1 MLPMDEAPRRSRS
14 IGLGLSAQLLVLT
27 TLFVMLAE
35 VLIFVPSISRF
46 REVWLRDA
54 LEKANI
60 AVLAA
65 QASPDDGVAQGLTMD
80 LLFRTGAYAII
91 LHTPDRRMLMVSG
104 EMPPATD
111 ITVDMRT
118 GSVLDRIVG
127 AFGTLA
133 QSENRIL
140 RVVDAAPDDAD
151 GTLEMLLDEAPLR
164 LEMYAY
170 SWRILTLSVI
180 ISLIT
185 AGLVFI
191 SLRCL
196 LVRPIRRMTLWMM
209 AFRENPEDESVTP
222 PPSRRRDEIGIAQ
235 RELAVMQSELRAAL
249 RQREHLAALGGA
261 VARINHDLR
270 NTLATAVLVSDR
282 LATIEDPEVQRVAPR
297 LFAAMDRAIRLCEQ
311 TLTFIRDPRRSLRST
326 SFPVGELVSDL
337 EGAFTGNGGAPTAA
351 IGGAGHDTVIEADRE
366 QLARAIANLALNA
379 RKAGA
384 RTIRIDA
391 HRENGRVIIDVADD
405 GPGIP
410 DAIREVLFRP
420 FESAGRNGGTGLGLA
435 IAREIVHAHGGD
447 LVLDNTG
454 PDGTTFRMDLPAA
467 AQPRRQH
474 GG

>member
-1 MLPMDEAPRRSRS
+1 MNETPRRTPSLR
-14 IGLGLSAQLLVLT
+14 LGLSAQLLVLT
-27 TLFVMLAE
+27 IVFVMLAE
-35 VLIFVPSISRF
+35 VLIFAPSISRF

-65 QASPDDGVAQGLTMD
+65 QASPDDRVAQGLTMD
-80 LLFRTGAYAII
+80 LLFRTQAHAII
-91 LHTPDRRMLMVSG
+91 LHTSDRRMLMVRG

-111 ITVDMRT
+111 LTVDMRS
-118 GSVLDRIVG
+118 GSVVDRILG
-127 AFGTLA
+127 AFATLA

-140 RVVDAAPDDAD
+140 RVIDVAPDDAD
-151 GTLEMLLDEAPLR
+151 GTLEMLLDETPLR
-164 LEMYAY
+164 LAMYAY

-185 AGLVFI
+185 AVLVFV
-191 SLRCL
+191 SLRYL
-196 LVRPIRRMTLWMM
+196 LVRPICQMILWMM
-209 AFRENPEDESVTP
+209 AFRENPEDESATP

-235 RELAVMQSELRAAL
+235 QELAVMQNELRAAL

-270 NTLATAVLVSDR
+270 NSLATAVLVSDR
-282 LATIEDPEVQRVAPR
+282 LATIDDPEVQRVAPR
-297 LFAAMDRAIRLCEQ
+297 LFAAIDRAVRLCAQ
-311 TLTFIRDPRRSLRST
+311 TLTFIRDPRRSLRPT
-326 SFPVGELVSDL
+326 RFAVGDLVVDL
-337 EGAFTGNGGAPTAA
+337 EGDFADNCGAPTAA
-351 IGGAGHDTVIEADRE
+351 IGGAGHEVEVKADRE
-366 QLARAIANLALNA
+366 QLARAVANLAVNA

-384 RTIRIDA
+384 RTIRLDA

-410 DAIREVLFRP
+410 DAVRDLLFRP

-447 LVLDNTG
+447 LVLTNTG

-467 AQPRRQH
+467 AQPRERLCD
-474 GG
+474 